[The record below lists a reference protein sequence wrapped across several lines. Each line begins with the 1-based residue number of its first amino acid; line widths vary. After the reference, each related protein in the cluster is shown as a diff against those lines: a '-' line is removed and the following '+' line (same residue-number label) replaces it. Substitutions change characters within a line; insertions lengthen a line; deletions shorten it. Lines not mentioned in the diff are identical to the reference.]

1 MIIILVTLAVLET
14 HAVGCVQLVGFVFA
28 VLALVEDPET
38 SRLMVVKAAAD
49 MAVVILTRH
58 DTKAFF
64 EGSLNLLFSQE
75 IVKEAFIKTL
85 GSTLKYGL
93 FRVDCHDSSLVPVG
107 TGQKD
112 VSKPARMACTDDNCL
127 TFNLCRQSQQQ
138 TFFIELIKESGMPLF
153 L

>member
-58 DTKAFF
+58 DTKAVL
-64 EGSLNLLFSQE
+64 EGSLNLLFPQE

-85 GSTLKYGL
+85 GSTL
-93 FRVDCHDSSLVPVG
+93 
-107 TGQKD
+107 
-112 VSKPARMACTDDNCL
+112 
-127 TFNLCRQSQQQ
+127 
-138 TFFIELIKESGMPLF
+138 
-153 L
+153 